1 MKNMK
6 NSYEKIPMRTC
17 LNENFGSI
25 GEELIPEQF
34 LMELYAIPTQ
44 VLEKNT

>member
-1 MKNMK
+1 MK

-25 GEELIPEQF
+25 GEELIPNQF
-34 LMELYAIPTQ
+34 LVIPDRAICDSY
-44 VLEKNT
+44 

>member
-1 MKNMK
+1 MK

-25 GEELIPEQF
+25 GEELIPDQF
-34 LMELYAIPTQ
+34 LAIPDGDICDS
-44 VLEKNT
+44 